1 MIARRRIGADKQI
14 AGCSAMLVFILI
26 RLPSVSFSYNFLVI
40 PRCVFLCHTF
50 CHEHQNAANFST
62 IFCAKFK
69 MLHSLSYIYWR
80 RVCVD
85 SHPECDGDDGS

>member
-1 MIARRRIGADKQI
+1 MIAGRRIGVDKQI
-14 AGCSAMLVFILI
+14 AGCLAMLVFI

-40 PRCVFLCHTF
+40 PRCVFLCLTF

-69 MLHSLSYIYWR
+69 MLHSLSYIYILAS
-80 RVCVD
+80 CA
-85 SHPECDGDDGS
+85 